1 MDGPVGCGRAGRQSA
16 ALAPLPEVEAGLL
29 AAGVELDEPEL
40 DGPEPDEELSEDD
53 EELEDALSEA
63 VEVLR
68 LSVR

>member
-1 MDGPVGCGRAGRQSA
+1 LD
-16 ALAPLPEVEAGLL
+16 PLPEVEAGLL
-29 AAGVELDEPEL
+29 AAGVELD
-40 DGPEPDEELSEDD
+40 GPEPDEELSVDV